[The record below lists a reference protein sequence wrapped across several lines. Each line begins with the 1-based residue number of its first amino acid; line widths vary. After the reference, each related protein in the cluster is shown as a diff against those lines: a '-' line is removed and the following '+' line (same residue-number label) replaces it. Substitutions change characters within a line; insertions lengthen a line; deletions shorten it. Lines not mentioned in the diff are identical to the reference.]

1 MTQFPGRTVGVALA
15 LALGVLA
22 ARSSAQEPVAE
33 ARALLKT
40 IVEINSTHERGST
53 TPIARLLAGRFTAAG
68 FPAADVQVLG
78 PGPRKQNLVVRW
90 RAAASTQKP
99 ILFISHLDVVEAKR
113 EDWATDPF
121 KFVEKDGYYYAR
133 GIWDDKAAVTTWVT
147 GLISLRKEGWKPS
160 RDIILILTADEE
172 AGTEDGVEWLL
183 KNHRPLVD
191 AEFAINGDGGGPEL
205 HGGKVT
211 VVRVE
216 PAEKNSVFYKFS
228 VTNAGGHSS
237 RPRAD
242 NAIYQL
248 SNALARLERYH
259 FPAQLSELQR
269 AGLQKAI
276 ETMTPAMVT
285 AARAFLANPSDAAA
299 ATTLAADPEFNAML
313 RTTCVATELTGGHA
327 RNALPQL
334 ASATVNCR
342 ILPGVTPDAMLGQL
356 RTIIADT
363 VVHIGYEQPPRPSAD
378 ASPIRADYLDPILGA
393 AKAVWGQSVTLQ
405 PALSIGA
412 SSGIYTRAAGI
423 PTYSVMHIP
432 YDFSDMRAHGR
443 DERISAKAFDESVV
457 FARKLI
463 RAYGDVRLVP

>member
-1 MTQFPGRTVGVALA
+1 MKILRRVSVAA
-15 LALGVLA
+15 LSVSLSAGTSL
-22 ARSSAQEPVAE
+22 AQEPVAE
-33 ARALLKT
+33 ARALLKQ

-53 TPIARLLAGRFTAAG
+53 TPIAKLLAVRFIAAG
-68 FPAADVQVLG
+68 FPTADVQVLG
-78 PGPRKQNLVVRW
+78 PGPKKQNLVVRW
-90 RAAASTQKP
+90 RAAASTPKP
-99 ILFISHLDVVEAKR
+99 VLFISHLDVVEAKR
-113 EDWATDPF
+113 EDWGTDPF
-121 KFVEKDGYYYAR
+121 KFVEKDGYFYAR

-160 RDIILILTADEE
+160 RDIILILTVDEE
-172 AGTEDGVEWLL
+172 AGTEDGVEWLI

-191 AEFAINGDGGGPEL
+191 AEFAINADGGGPEL

-216 PAEKNSVFYKFS
+216 PAEKNSVFYKLTA
-228 VTNAGGHSS
+228 TNAGGHSS

-248 SNALARLERYH
+248 SNALARLERYQ

-269 AGLQKAI
+269 AGLQKAM
-276 ETMTPAMVT
+276 ETMTPEMT
-285 AARAFLANPSDAAA
+285 PSARAFLANPSDASAA
-299 ATTLAADPEFNAML
+299 ATLSRDPEFNAML
-313 RTTCVATELTGGHA
+313 RTTCVATELAGGHA

-342 ILPGVTPDAMLGQL
+342 ILPGVTPDAIAAQL
-356 RTIIADT
+356 RTIISDT
-363 VVHIGYEQPPRPSAD
+363 AVHVGYEQAPRPSAE
-378 ASPIRADYLDPILGA
+378 ASPVRADYLDPILA
-393 AKAVWGQSVTLQ
+393 SARAVWGQNITLQ

-432 YDFSDMRAHGR
+432 YDFSDIRAHGR
-443 DERISAKAFDESVV
+443 DERVSAKAFDESVT

-463 RAYGDVRLVP
+463 RAFADPHPVP